1 MRARTR
7 LLWVAALAVANF
19 NAPVE
24 AASELSAA
32 LAAKPDLARGADSY
46 RTCAACHGEDGGGVR
61 DGTIPAIGG
70 MPTSQVIRQ
79 LVNFRR
85 EQRNDIRM
93 EHFAD
98 ERHLASPQ
106 EIADVAGY
114 VAALRRRTPAGIGDG
129 RALDAGARAYFRAC
143 QGCHGA
149 LGRAG
154 RDGVTPALAGQ
165 HQAYLERQLRD
176 ASAGRRPSMNAIH
189 RPALRSITDV
199 ELVGITDY
207 LSRMSPE
214 VRPEP

>member
-1 MRARTR
+1 MRA
-7 LLWVAALAVANF
+7 
-19 NAPVE
+19 PSGE

-32 LAAKPDLARGADSY
+32 LAARADPARGAEIY

-70 MPTSQVIRQ
+70 MPAPLVVRQ

-98 ERHLASPQ
+98 VRHLASAQ
-106 EIADVAGY
+106 AIADVAGH
-114 VAALRRRTPAGIGDG
+114 VASLERRTPAGIGDG
-129 RALDAGARAYFRAC
+129 RALHAGARAYFRAC

-154 RDGVTPALAGQ
+154 RDGMTPALAGQ

-176 ASAGRRPSMNAIH
+176 TAAGLRPSMNAIH
-189 RPALRSITDV
+189 RAPLRGLSDQ
-199 ELVGITDY
+199 ELIGITDY
-207 LSRMSPE
+207 LSRMTPE
-214 VRPEP
+214 LRSAR